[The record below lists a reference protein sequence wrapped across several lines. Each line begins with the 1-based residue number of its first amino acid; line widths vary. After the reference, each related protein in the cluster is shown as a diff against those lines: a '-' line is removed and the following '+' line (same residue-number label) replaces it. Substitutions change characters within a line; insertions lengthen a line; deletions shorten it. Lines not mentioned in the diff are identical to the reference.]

1 MCNFLLDKQ
10 RSYLMFPSL
19 EWATTQGSLQWRV
32 HIILH
37 SLQIQQYAGHTINQ
51 YKLIFP
57 LFNINAS

>member
-1 MCNFLLDKQ
+1 
-10 RSYLMFPSL
+10 MFPSL

-51 YKLIFP
+51 YKLMFP
-57 LFNINAS
+57 FLTLMHHDSMNRENFKYC